1 MKNVVRSTVSA
12 ALLAPVAVAV
22 AVTGVLM
29 APAGPALAADS
40 AQVTIGL
47 LEAQGCD
54 VRLDRV
60 GSAPL
65 DRCTVTSVRN
75 PQDRTRLVRI
85 NGRGGRDRLI
95 EVVDRRSITVSLDC
109 SR

>member
-1 MKNVVRSTVSA
+1 MKNTVRTTAGA

-22 AVTGVLM
+22 AVTGALV
-29 APAGPALAADS
+29 APAGHAQAADS

-47 LEAQGCD
+47 LEAQGFD

-75 PQDRTRLVRI
+75 PQEHTRLVRVD
-85 NGRGGRDRLI
+85 GRGGSDRLI